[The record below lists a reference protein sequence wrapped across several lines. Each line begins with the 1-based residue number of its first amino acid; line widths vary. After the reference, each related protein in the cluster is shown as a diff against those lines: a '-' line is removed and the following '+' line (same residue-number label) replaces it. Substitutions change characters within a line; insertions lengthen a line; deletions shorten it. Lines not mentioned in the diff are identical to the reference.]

1 LVDGY
6 SLREVLDSAGILCL
20 IKRCRR
26 GAGYDS
32 GLGRSEFE
40 VGSQDI
46 SKSFVVNHF
55 KNGPL
60 DIT

>member
-1 LVDGY
+1 MIGGY

-26 GAGYDS
+26 GVGYDS
-32 GLGRSEFE
+32 DLGRSEFE
-40 VGSQDI
+40 VGSQDM

-55 KNGPL
+55 KNGHL

>member
-1 LVDGY
+1 
-6 SLREVLDSAGILCL
+6 VLDSAGILCL

-26 GAGYDS
+26 GVGYDS
-32 GLGRSEFE
+32 DLGRSEFE
-40 VGSQDI
+40 VGSQDM

-55 KNGPL
+55 KNGHL